1 MERVITYCRVSTDE
15 QASQGYSLRDQKDKL
30 EKYCLSHGYT
40 VAAHYEEDYSAKT
53 FDRPEFKKLL
63 AFVKRNKG
71 LITKLIFIRWD
82 RFSRNI
88 TDALL
93 IIRELTSYGVT
104 CVSIDQPLDLSIP
117 ENKLLLL
124 IYLGSPEIEN
134 DRRSIN
140 TTMGVRRAMKEGR
153 WCNHAPYGYKYS
165 RDEGNKPILVRDGYK
180 ADLIIEA
187 YELFAS
193 GKYDKQTIRK
203 MLVPK
208 GMTLSRAAFAT
219 VFHNR
224 LYAGRIVIK
233 ADKSEAEVMVKGIHE
248 GLVSEELFEKVQ
260 RLASG
265 KRETHSK
272 PKTAQEQLPLRG
284 FLECQLCG
292 GNLTGSASRS
302 RNGIKHF
309 YYHCQKGCSTRFRA
323 DVTNDAFYEWLGSVS
338 LKPEHTDNYI
348 RLFESMFARD
358 DEDRKKQLERITVE
372 ISKTEDSLVKLGRL
386 YVEGKMDDTDYENLK
401 SSYKDEIAKLRLEK
415 EEYEVDV
422 SETLKGLEFAFSV
435 LSNLQGVW
443 RELDLEGK
451 RILIGSIINGRLI
464 FDGVEYRTTPEALFT
479 KEMAAISDSQSCS
492 VASTGIEP
500 VSKV

>member
-1 MERVITYCRVSTDE
+1 M
-15 QASQGYSLRDQKDKL
+15 
-30 EKYCLSHGYT
+30 EKYCTAHEYT

-53 FDRPEFKKLL
+53 FDRPEFKKLI
-63 AFVKRNKG
+63 AFIKRNKG

-93 IIRELTSYGVT
+93 VIRELSSYGVT

-180 ADLIIEA
+180 ADLIVEA
-187 YELFAS
+187 FELFAS
-193 GKYDKQTIRK
+193 GNYDKQTIRK

-208 GMTLSRAAFAT
+208 GMTLSRAAFANL
-219 VFHNR
+219 FHNG

-233 ADKSEAEVMVKGIHE
+233 ADKTEAEVTVKGVHE
-248 GLVSEELFEKVQ
+248 RLVSEELFEKVQ
-260 RLASG
+260 QLASG

-272 PKTAQEQLPLRG
+272 PKTAKEELPLRG
-284 FLECQLCG
+284 FLECPLCG

-302 RNGIKHF
+302 RNGFRHF
-309 YYHCQKGCSTRFRA
+309 YYHCQKGCPTRFRA
-323 DVTNDAFYEWLGSVS
+323 DVANDAFEEWLGSIS
-338 LKPEHTDNYI
+338 LKVEHTDNYI
-348 RLFESMFARD
+348 RLFESMFSKED
-358 DEDRKKQLERITVE
+358 GDRKKQLERITSE

-386 YVEGKMDDTDYENLK
+386 YVEGKVDDTDYENLK
-401 SSYKDEIAKLRLEK
+401 TSYKDEIAKLRFEK
-415 EEYEVDV
+415 EEYNVDV
-422 SETLKGLEFAFSV
+422 SETIKGMEFAFSV
-435 LSNLQGVW
+435 LSNLQNLW
-443 RELDLEGK
+443 RELDLEG
-451 RILIGSIINGRLI
+451 RQVLIGSIINGKLI
-464 FDGVEYRTTPEALFT
+464 FDGSEYRTNPEGLFI
-479 KEMAAISDSQSCS
+479 KEMAAIADSHSCS
-492 VASTGIEP
+492 VARTGIEP
-500 VSKV
+500 VSHP

>member
-30 EKYCLSHGYT
+30 EKYCTSHGYA
-40 VAAHYEEDYSAKT
+40 VAAHYQEDYSAKT

-93 IIRELTSYGVT
+93 FIRELASYGVT

-153 WCNHAPYGYKYS
+153 WCNHAPYGYKYI

-180 ADLIIEA
+180 ADLVVEA
-187 YELFAS
+187 FELFAT
-193 GKYDKQTIRK
+193 GNYDKQTIRK

-208 GMTLSRAAFAT
+208 GMTLSRAAFANM
-219 VFHNR
+219 FHNK
-224 LYAGRIVIK
+224 LYAGSIVIK
-233 ADKSEAEVMVKGIHE
+233 ADKTEAEVTIKGVHE
-248 GLVSEELFEKVQ
+248 GLVTEEVFDRVQ
-260 RLASG
+260 AIASG
-265 KRETHSK
+265 KIEIHSK
-272 PKTAQEQLPLRG
+272 PKTAKEELPLRG
-284 FLECQLCG
+284 FLECPSCG
-292 GNLTGSASRS
+292 GNLTGSASRA
-302 RNGIKHF
+302 RNGVRHF
-309 YYHCQKGCSTRFRA
+309 YYHCQKGCPTRFRA
-323 DVTNDAFYEWLGSVS
+323 DVANDSFEEWLGSVS

-348 RLFESMFARD
+348 RLFESMFTKD
-358 DEDRKKQLERITVE
+358 DDDRKKQLARITHE
-372 ISKTEDSLVKLGRL
+372 ISKTEDSLVKLGKL
-386 YVEGKMDDTDYENLK
+386 YVEGKVEDTDYENLK
-401 SSYKDEIAKLRLEK
+401 SSYKDEIAKLKLEK
-415 EEYEVDV
+415 EEYQIDI
-422 SETLKGLEFAFSV
+422 SETLKGMEFAFSV
-435 LSNLQGVW
+435 LSNLQNLW
-443 RELDLEGK
+443 KELDLEGK
-451 RILIGSIINGRLI
+451 RILIGSIISGKLI
-464 FDGVEYRTTPEALFT
+464 FDGFEYRTNPEGLFI
-479 KEMAAISDSQSCS
+479 KEMAAIADSHSCS

>member
-30 EKYCLSHGYT
+30 EKYCTSHGYA

-63 AFVKRNKG
+63 AFIKKNKG
-71 LITKLIFIRWD
+71 LVTKLIFIRWD

-93 IIRELTSYGVT
+93 VIRELTSYGIT

-153 WCNHAPYGYKYS
+153 WCNHAPYGYRFS

-180 ADLIIEA
+180 ADLIAEA
-187 YELFAS
+187 FELFAT
-193 GKYDKQTIRK
+193 GNYDKQTIRK

-208 GMTLSRAAFAT
+208 GLTLSRAAFST

-224 LYAGRIVIK
+224 LYAGSIVIK
-233 ADKSEAEVMVKGIHE
+233 ADKAEAEVMVKGVHE
-248 GLVSEELFEKVQ
+248 GLVSEDLFDKVQ
-260 RLASG
+260 VVARGEKESHG
-265 KRETHSK
+265 K
-272 PKTAQEQLPLRG
+272 PKTAKEELPLRG
-284 FLECQLCG
+284 FLECPICG
-292 GNLTGSASRS
+292 GNLTGSSSRS
-302 RNGIKHF
+302 RNGVKHF
-309 YYHCQKGCSTRFRA
+309 YYHCQKGCPTRFRA
-323 DVTNDAFYEWLGSVS
+323 DVANDAFDEWLATVS
-338 LKPEHTDNYI
+338 LKPEHTENYI
-348 RLFESMFARD
+348 QLFESMFMKDD
-358 DEDRKKQLERITVE
+358 DERKKHLARITNE
-372 ISKTEDSLVKLGRL
+372 IAKTEDSLVKLGRL
-386 YVEGKMDDTDYENLK
+386 YVEGKVDDTDYENLK
-401 SSYKDEIAKLRLEK
+401 SSYKDEIAKLRLER
-415 EEYEVDV
+415 EEYDIDV
-422 SETLKGLEFAFSV
+422 SETIKGMEFAFSV
-435 LSNLQGVW
+435 LSNLQNLW

-451 RILIGSIINGRLI
+451 RILIGSIVNGKLI
-464 FDGVEYRTTPEALFT
+464 FDGSEYRTKPDGLFI
-479 KEMAAISDSQSCS
+479 KEMAAIADSHSCS
-492 VASTGIEP
+492 VARTRIEL
-500 VSKV
+500 VSHP

>member
-30 EKYCLSHGYT
+30 EKYCTSHGYA

-63 AFVKRNKG
+63 AFIKRNKG

-93 IIRELTSYGVT
+93 VIRDLTSYGVT
-104 CVSIDQPLDLSIP
+104 CISIDQPLDLSIP

-153 WCNHAPYGYKYS
+153 WCNHAPYGYKFS
-165 RDEGNKPILVRDGYK
+165 RDEGNKPILVRDGHK
-180 ADLIIEA
+180 ADLIVEA
-187 YELFAS
+187 FELFAT
-193 GKYDKQTIRK
+193 GNYDKQTIRK
-203 MLVPK
+203 MLLPK
-208 GMTLSRAAFAT
+208 GLTLSRAAFAT

-233 ADKSEAEVMVKGIHE
+233 ADKAEAEVVVKGVHE
-248 GLVSEELFEKVQ
+248 GLVSEELFDKVQ
-260 RLASG
+260 SVAKGEKESHG
-265 KRETHSK
+265 K
-272 PKTAQEQLPLRG
+272 PKTAKEELPLRG
-284 FLECQLCG
+284 FLECPICG

-302 RNGIKHF
+302 RNGVKHF
-309 YYHCQKGCSTRFRA
+309 YYHCQKGCPTRFRSDA
-323 DVTNDAFYEWLGSVS
+323 ANDAFDEWLATVS
-338 LKPEHTDNYI
+338 LKPEHTENYI
-348 RLFESMFARD
+348 QLFESMFMKD
-358 DEDRKKQLERITVE
+358 DEARKKELERIKSE
-372 ISKTEDSLVKLGRL
+372 IAKTEDSLVKLGRL
-386 YVEGKMDDTDYENLK
+386 YVEGKVDDTDYENLK

-415 EEYEVDV
+415 EEHDIDV
-422 SETLKGLEFAFSV
+422 SETIKGMEFAFSV
-435 LSNLQGVW
+435 LSNLQNLW

-451 RILIGSIINGRLI
+451 RILIGSIINGKLI
-464 FDGVEYRTTPEALFT
+464 FDGIEYRTKPEGLFI
-479 KEMAAISDSQSCS
+479 KEMAAIADSQSCS
-492 VASTGIEP
+492 VARTRIEL
-500 VSKV
+500 VSHP